1 MKILNLYAGIGGNRK
16 LWGKEHD
23 ITAVELRPEIAAIY
37 QRFELEPVLLEVNQN
52 RFISTRSFGKK
63 LFFLKHTAKKTLSL
77 KMLFLTIS
85 R

>member
-37 QRFELEPVLLEVNQN
+37 LNASSSNLCC
-52 RFISTRSFGKK
+52 
-63 LFFLKHTAKKTLSL
+63 
-77 KMLFLTIS
+77 
-85 R
+85 